1 MLHRTAASILAMTLR
16 LRARA
21 WLAST
26 AMAVLVGACGH
37 SQIVDP
43 PDGGAG
49 PDDPGPGVDLGSGPP
64 VCAALPAPPT
74 LPPPSGIASGTRLVQ
89 RTIAEAAPGG
99 LELPWSVHDAL
110 LGVDCAPARLED
122 GTLRCLPTG
131 SDAHVFD
138 EQFADAARTVPVILM
153 PRAGVLPLG
162 ALIVTRS
169 SSPGTSDPF
178 DGLTGCHRSVVAGRW
193 RVASTRTAATY
204 YTRSS
209 GPIIVPASFAVL
221 DLVPELTDFVELA
234 EVRTQL
240 SGSIAL
246 RELHGADGSRVF
258 ARAFYDAMHD
268 VPVSLQ
274 VSAGDRVTRLLP
286 PALTSAQAYFHLPQ
300 TCTSSAIDP
309 LFKPVVNVDCDASA
323 LRFGSAGKIYEVAP
337 TAGSTHYRCAASA
350 SGVGAVAST
359 EPLLGACRESP
370 LSEWTIATPVTS
382 AGVRLTMQTWKIG
395 DAAVLPPV
403 ARPLVTFLSR
413 AYTDTA
419 LGVDCEVRTA
429 ADGVLRCLPRQAGM
443 FFSDAACTSRVAVK
457 VLRDAPDPKYVSD
470 DSRANPPLDE
480 PIKIFQI
487 GAARASGQIYLG
499 TSTGCQPSD
508 TDVSYEIG
516 PEVDPTAFAAL
527 ALRDAPT
534 APAP

>member
-1 MLHRTAASILAMTLR
+1 MKLW

-21 WLAST
+21 WLPST

-43 PDGGAG
+43 PDGGSG
-49 PDDPGPGVDLGSGPP
+49 PDDPGPGVDLGSDPP

-89 RTIAEAAPGG
+89 RTIAEAVPGG

-110 LGVDCAPARLED
+110 LGVDCEPVRLED
-122 GTLRCLPTG
+122 GALRCYPTG
-131 SDAHVFD
+131 PDAHVFD
-138 EQFADAARTVPVILM
+138 EQFADAARTIPIIVM
-153 PRAGVLPLG
+153 PRAGALPQG
-162 ALIVTRS
+162 ALVVTRS
-169 SSPGTSDPF
+169 SSSGTSDPF
-178 DGLTGCHRSVVAGRW
+178 DGLTACHRAVVAGRW

-209 GPIIVPASFAVL
+209 GPIIVPVSFAVL
-221 DLVPELTDFVELA
+221 DLVPEPADFVELS

-258 ARAFYDAMHD
+258 ARAFYDTMHD
-268 VPVSLQ
+268 VPVSLNAA
-274 VSAGDRVTRLLP
+274 AGDRVTQLLP

-300 TCTSSAIDP
+300 TCTSNAVDP

-323 LRFGSAGKIYEVAP
+323 LRFGSAGKIYELAS
-337 TAGSTHYRCAASA
+337 TAGNTHYSCAASA
-350 SGVGAVAST
+350 SGVSAVPST
-359 EPLLGACRESP
+359 EPLLGACRESA
-370 LSEWTIATPVTS
+370 LSEWAAATPVTS
-382 AGVRLTMQTWKIG
+382 TGVRLTMQTWKIG
-395 DAAVLPPV
+395 DAAFAPPV
-403 ARPLVTFLSR
+403 ARPLRTFLSR
-413 AYTDTA
+413 VYADTA
-419 LGVDCEVRTA
+419 LGIDCEVRTA
-429 ADGVLRCLPRQAGM
+429 ADGVLRCLPRQASM
-443 FFSDAACTSRVAVK
+443 FFSDAACTSRVATK
-457 VLRDAPDPKYVSD
+457 ILRDAPDPTYVSED
-470 DSRANPPLDE
+470 ARANPPLDE
-480 PIKIFQI
+480 PIKIFRI
-487 GAARASGQIYLG
+487 GAVRASGPIYFA
-499 TSTGCQPSD
+499 TSTDCLLSG